1 MHGKLA
7 SGFTNMAL
15 YFWTDYELRLTQFSA
30 TKKLQFIGNKA
41 KKGFLRNIFAN
52 TLLHNYNPTVELQF
66 RFPSHTLL
74 TGEGILILFSLAEK
88 LHSKKVKNADYIMTY
103 SAASFDATQKM
114 WWSLVSWAESFPTK
128 YSMNDFATKFFS
140 RYYTLSYCE
149 LRTQYVQRPMKNF
162 ILPITLDDIYNR
174 KLSI

>member
-1 MHGKLA
+1 M
-7 SGFTNMAL
+7 
-15 YFWTDYELRLTQFSA
+15 RLTQFSA
-30 TKKLQFIGNKA
+30 TKKQQCIENKA

-88 LHSKKVKNADYIMTY
+88 LQSKKVKNADYIMTY

-114 WWSLVSWAESFPTK
+114 WWFLVSFPTI
-128 YSMNDFATKFFS
+128 YSMNDFATTFFS

-149 LRTQYVQRPMKNF
+149 LWTQYVQRPMKNF